1 MAAGIAMVAVPVGA
15 LGAAAYGVV
24 WHNQQR
30 RLTAEK
36 LALLAEA
43 ESRQA
48 TIKTL
53 RTKWLGQD
61 TELEERLFKS
71 DVLLDSVIQ
80 HLRDDLGAKA
90 TVGAPVTT

>member
-1 MAAGIAMVAVPVGA
+1 MAAGIAMVAVPVA
-15 LGAAAYGVV
+15 VFGAAAYGVV
-24 WHNQQR
+24 WHKQQR
-30 RLTAEK
+30 RLAAEK

-61 TELEERLFKS
+61 TELEDRLFKT
-71 DVLLDSVIQ
+71 DVLLDSVIK

-90 TVGAPVTT
+90 NVGMPATT